1 MNMRAVFSLRAQ
13 IAIHDKGTELLL
25 VCMQKEGR
33 VVATVEQHM
42 CLVEH
47 HLPPKHTPQSDV
59 INLMSLCVM
68 ASTILFLAMH
78 SRTHWA
84 KSHLHCSI
92 PEGLR
97 LPQITLTS
105 VCGLGALPR
114 GLQL

>member
-25 VCMQKEGR
+25 VCMQKEGC
-33 VVATVEQHM
+33 VVATVEHD
-42 CLVEH
+42 
-47 HLPPKHTPQSDV
+47 LPPKHTPQSDV
-59 INLMSLCVM
+59 INLMSLRVM

-84 KSHLHCSI
+84 ESHLHCSI

-114 GLQL
+114 GL